1 MNGERT
7 WGGEWDR
14 EKAKDGK
21 LLGNRE
27 NFAWSKLTN

>member
-7 WGGEWDR
+7 WGKWDR
-14 EKAKDGK
+14 EKAKDGE